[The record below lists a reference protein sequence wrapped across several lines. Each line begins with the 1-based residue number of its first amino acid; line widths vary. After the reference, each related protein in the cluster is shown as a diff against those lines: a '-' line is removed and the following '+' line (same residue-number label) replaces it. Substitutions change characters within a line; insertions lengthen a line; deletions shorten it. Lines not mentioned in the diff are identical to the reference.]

1 MTPQQSILNR
11 YRPDLKPKSLYP
23 VFHGAAADLA
33 NATGKG
39 YADCVGEVF
48 SLLARFAG
56 CKVNSNALG
65 VRLRAMH
72 EDGTL
77 LEKLTAVYT

>member
-1 MTPQQSILNR
+1 MTPQQAIQTR

-23 VFHGAAADLA
+23 AFHGAAADLA
-33 NATGKG
+33 NATGKD

-48 SLLARFAG
+48 SLLARFAD
-56 CKVNSNALG
+56 CRVNSDALG

-77 LEKLTAVYT
+77 LEKLTVLCT

>member
-1 MTPQQSILNR
+1 MTPQQVLLNR
-11 YRPDLKPKSLYP
+11 YRPNLKPKSLYP
-23 VFHGAAADLA
+23 AFHGAAADLA

-48 SLLARFAG
+48 SLLARFAD
-56 CKVNSNALG
+56 CKVHSDALG

-77 LEKLTAVYT
+77 LEKLAKVCT